1 MLIIEEWYMNEII
14 KKEKEEIQKT
24 PVNEGLLAD
33 ASKLLEDTR
42 LTNIQE
48 NTICVPIAEISAL
61 GTVISSMIPVLNKVT
76 QNISFA
82 TDGLYRVVNAT
93 EGDILKLAKD
103 GNFWGAMTTLK
114 GSSKLAK
121 LAEVS
126 SVSGTI
132 ETINK
137 QINPST
143 MMMAAALYSIQKEL
157 SKIEEMERQII
168 SFLQFE
174 KESEIEADIET
185 LINTAKKYTLNWDND
200 HFVTSNHKQMLDIQR
215 VARKNMLTYQKQVEM
230 LLEKKKILVSQ
241 SDINKIYNN
250 LEKKFKYYRLS
261 LYCYSLSSFMEIML
275 SGNFK
280 ETYING
286 VKAEILDRQFQYRD
300 LFDRSSIYLE
310 KLGRFVVESYVLKGV
325 GIAGKSLG
333 KVIGNIPYVKE
344 GRVDE
349 FLQDNGEK
357 IINNGSEL
365 KTKSVYDFA
374 LLNNPG
380 TGMIINKLNE
390 MNRIYNHT
398 AEICFDQDNIYLVQK

>member
-1 MLIIEEWYMNEII
+1 MNEII

-24 PVNEGLLAD
+24 PVNEGLLTD
-33 ASKLLEDTR
+33 ASKILEDTR

-48 NTICVPIAEISAL
+48 NTICVPIAEMRTL
-61 GTVISSMIPVLNKVT
+61 GTVISSMVPALNKVT

-121 LAEVS
+121 LTEVS

-132 ETINK
+132 DTINK
-137 QINPST
+137 INPST

-174 KESEIEADIET
+174 KELEIEADIET
-185 LINTAKKYTLNWDND
+185 LINTAKKYTLNWDNE

-215 VARKNMLTYQKQVEM
+215 VARKNMLAYQKQVEM

-241 SDINKIYNN
+241 SDINKIYND
-250 LEKKFKYYRLS
+250 LGKKFKYYRLS

-300 LFDRSSIYLE
+300 IFDRSSIYLE

-325 GIAGKSLG
+325 GVAGESLG
-333 KVIGNIPYVKE
+333 KIIGNIPYVKE

-349 FLQDNGEK
+349 FLQDNGKK
-357 IINNGSEL
+357 IKNTALEL

>member
-1 MLIIEEWYMNEII
+1 MNEII

-24 PVNEGLLAD
+24 PVNEGLLTD
-33 ASKLLEDTR
+33 ASKILEDTR

-48 NTICVPIAEISAL
+48 NTICVPIAEMRTL
-61 GTVISSMIPVLNKVT
+61 GTVISSMVPALNKVT

-121 LAEVS
+121 LTEVS

-132 ETINK
+132 DTINK
-137 QINPST
+137 INPST

-174 KESEIEADIET
+174 KELEIEADIET
-185 LINTAKKYTLNWDND
+185 LINTAKKYTLNWDNE

-215 VARKNMLTYQKQVEM
+215 VARKNMLAYQKQVEM
-230 LLEKKKILVSQ
+230 LLEKTKILVSQ
-241 SDINKIYNN
+241 SDINKIYND
-250 LEKKFKYYRLS
+250 LGKKFKYYRLS

-300 LFDRSSIYLE
+300 IFDRSSIYLE

-325 GIAGKSLG
+325 GVAGESLG
-333 KVIGNIPYVKE
+333 KIIGNIPYVKE

-349 FLQDNGEK
+349 FLQDNGKK
-357 IINNGSEL
+357 IKNTALEL